1 MLPASNPARV
11 ATHADMNLMTFRVY
25 LRWPRQR
32 VTDKTSTESRVV
44 AEAAYSDLLKQ
55 AETFAAKGA
64 LGISLTEDGRQLQY
78 HKLADEADGKS
89 R

>member
-44 AEAAYSDLLKQ
+44 AEAAFADLVKQ
-55 AETFAAKGA
+55 AEVFAAKGA
-64 LGISLTEDGRQLQY
+64 LGISLTEDGRQLGY
-78 HKLADEADGKS
+78 HKLADEANGKS